1 MVILNSLFPV
11 IAIIVLGFF
20 LKRSGFTTVAFLQI
34 SDKLVYY
41 IFFPVML
48 FWKIGGASWETG
60 IDWSLCFAA
69 LCALGVLFFLSIV
82 IIVAGRIGAFQ
93 AGSFAQS
100 CYRFNTYIGMAIILN
115 SLGEEVVKYFG
126 LLISIAIPVINVA
139 AVTTLIWY
147 SQERMVLKSRASLL
161 GRALLSNPLIIGC
174 VLGIAYSNSFVGFPR
189 FIDNCLGLLSMVT
202 LPLALLSIG
211 GALTFSGIRSNFKL
225 SLVAALTKLLI
236 FPVIGY
242 FCLRVFDVSGIA
254 FQVGMIFFALPTSTA
269 IYVLSSQMHSDTE
282 LASSAILVST
292 LLSFPVLTI
301 VLLL

>member
-20 LKRSGFTTVAFLQI
+20 LKRFGFTTTAFLKI

-48 FWKIGGASWETG
+48 FWKIGGASWEAG
-60 IDWSLCFAA
+60 IDWSLCFAS
-69 LCALGVLFFLSIV
+69 LCALGVLFFLSIA
-82 IIVAGRIGAFQ
+82 IIAIAKIGNFQ

-100 CYRFNTYIGMAIILN
+100 CYRFNTYIGMAVILN
-115 SLGEEVVKYFG
+115 SLGEEGVKYFG
-126 LLISIAIPVINVA
+126 LLVGIAIPVINVA
-139 AVTTLIWY
+139 AVTTLIWF
-147 SQERMVLKSRASLL
+147 SQKRMALRSRAKLL
-161 GRALLSNPLIIGC
+161 GRALISNPLIIGC
-174 VLGIAYSNSFVGFPR
+174 VLGIAYSHSFDGYPR

-211 GALTFSGIRSNFKL
+211 GALTFAGIRSNLKL
-225 SLVAALTKLLI
+225 SLLAALTKLLI
-236 FPVIGY
+236 FPVVGY
-242 FCLRVFDVSGIA
+242 FCLRLFEVSGIA

>member
-20 LKRSGFTTVAFLQI
+20 LKRYGVTTVAFLQI

-48 FWKIGGASWETG
+48 FWKIGGASWEAG

-69 LCALGVLFFLSIV
+69 LCALAVLFLLSIA
-82 IIVAGRIGAFQ
+82 IIVTGRIGAFQ

-100 CYRFNTYIGMAIILN
+100 CYRFNTYIGMAVILN
-115 SLGEEVVKYFG
+115 SLGEEGVKYFG
-126 LLISIAIPVINVA
+126 LLVSLAIPFINVA

-147 SQERMVLKSRASLL
+147 SQERMALRSRARLL

-174 VLGIAYSNSFVGFPR
+174 VAGIAYSNSFTGYPR
-189 FIDNCLGLLSMVT
+189 FIDNFLGLLSMVT
-202 LPLALLSIG
+202 LPLALISIG
-211 GALTFSGIRSNFKL
+211 GALTFSGIRSNLRL
-225 SLVAALTKLLI
+225 SLLAALTKLLI
-236 FPVIGY
+236 FPIIGY
-242 FCLRVFDVSGIA
+242 FCLRMFDVSGTA

-292 LLSFPVLTI
+292 LLSFPVLII